1 MLQGCAQNSK
11 QTLAAENR
19 GLLDRWIL
27 RPRGYNTAPSLITHP
42 VLMGCCFH
50 VGQLKKKNKIAITN
64 GEQKKK
70 LHKALSQHPSQSF
83 SAGGKKFGERCTLY
97 LRGGFILACG
107 LSLL

>member
-11 QTLAAENR
+11 KTLVAENR

-50 VGQLKKKNKIAITN
+50 VGQLKKNNEIAITN
-64 GEQKKK
+64 GEQKKNYIK
-70 LHKALSQHPSQSF
+70 LYRNLLHKAFRPEGKN
-83 SAGGKKFGERCTLY
+83 SANDVR
-97 LRGGFILACG
+97 FISEAG
-107 LSLL
+107 LF